1 MARIIGE
8 LPKGCRITDH
18 ISRGVISKAFPMSKV
33 KEVLHRTGK
42 ASQRQRDLPAHV
54 VVYYVI
60 ALALYLQVSYRE
72 VLRCLLAGLPCL
84 YVPGS
89 TVHVTGQSACSPARC
104 GRGAVPPSVGGVS
117 KWERADNPCRRS
129 SRWI

>member
-18 ISRGVISKAFPMSKV
+18 ISLGVISKAFPLSKV
-33 KEVLHRTGK
+33 QEVLHRTGK
-42 ASQRQRDLPAHV
+42 ASRRQRDLPAHV

-72 VLRCLLAGLPCL
+72 VLRCLLAGQTRFQPWPERLSPVAVRLLGGMRNPRFVRHADGRLP
-84 YVPGS
+84 
-89 TVHVTGQSACSPARC
+89 HR
-104 GRGAVPPSVGGVS
+104 
-117 KWERADNPCRRS
+117 
-129 SRWI
+129 